1 MDSRTYGLRN
11 DLNFRTCG
19 LRCGTRRLVDFLDA
33 ILDILSDHALL
44 VLPHSLNL
52 LLRLSAWLGNTSNT
66 EGKRMF
72 QRGTMIKF
80 QPLYILGASHNI
92 PWKNKNAVWH
102 LQTRALFPGIFEFE
116 KSVTYTNEMTDD
128 VIHSTRYY
136 FKYIELSWPICSR
149 PLKIGW
155 LIVLHETYLWV

>member
-1 MDSRTYGLRN
+1 
-11 DLNFRTCG
+11 
-19 LRCGTRRLVDFLDA
+19 
-33 ILDILSDHALL
+33 
-44 VLPHSLNL
+44 
-52 LLRLSAWLGNTSNT
+52 
-66 EGKRMF
+66 MF

-128 VIHSTRYY
+128 VIHSTQY
-136 FKYIELSWPICSR
+136 YIEYLNRATLVNLKRR
-149 PLKIGW
+149 PTKLGR
-155 LIVLHETYLWV
+155 LTVLQETYL